1 MSAPRVLLI
10 EDTPAQAALALAQ
23 LQAMGYDVRHAATGR
38 EALAIAAEWQPE
50 VALVDLG
57 LPDMKGFEVM
67 ERLDGP
73 AMVVLTA
80 QGSVGTAVEAMK
92 RGAGDFIVKP
102 WARDRLHVT
111 IENEL
116 EKRRLRKELRAAK
129 EALNPSRF
137 GPFIGASA
145 AMQAVYRT
153 IQSVASSKASVFVTG
168 ESGTGKELA
177 AEALHGASPRAKAP
191 FIALNCGAIPKDL
204 LESEVFG
211 VVKGAFTGAT
221 ESRDGA
227 AQQAD
232 GGTLFLDE
240 IGEMPME
247 MQVKLLRFIQTGVAQ
262 PVGGGQGR
270 RLDVRFVAATN
281 RDIQAEVAE
290 GRFREDLFWR
300 LYVVPV
306 ELPPLRA
313 RGADSVLLARH
324 FLNLFGKEEGK
335 AFRRLSAEAE
345 AAIQAN
351 PWPGNV
357 RQLQNVIRNAV
368 VLHDGEVLELA
379 MLPAALLRGA
389 APARA
394 EAPDPIPAPAAI
406 LEAPPPPIEPLA
418 AMEKRA
424 ILRALEETG
433 QDVAAAA
440 RLLEVNP
447 STIYR
452 KLQAWK
458 GT

>member
-1 MSAPRVLLI
+1 MSAARILLI
-10 EDTPAQAALALAQ
+10 EDTPSQAELALAQ
-23 LQAMGYDVRHAATGR
+23 LRALGYEVRHAATGS
-38 EALAIAAEWQPE
+38 EALAIAQGWQPE

-57 LPDMKGFEVM
+57 LPDMAGFAVM

-80 QGSVGTAVEAMK
+80 QGSVATAVEAMK

-102 WARDRLHVT
+102 WKRERLHAT
-111 IENEL
+111 IESEL
-116 EKRRLRKELRAAK
+116 EKRRLRVELRAAK

-153 IQSVASSKASVFVTG
+153 VQAVAASKASVFVTG

-177 AEALHGASPRAKAP
+177 AEALHGASPRAKGP
-191 FIALNCGAIPKDL
+191 FVALNCGAIPKDL
-204 LESEVFG
+204 LEAEIFG
-211 VVKGAFTGAT
+211 VVKGAFTGAG

-227 AQQAD
+227 AQRAHR
-232 GGTLFLDE
+232 GTLFLDE
-240 IGEMPME
+240 IGEMPMDA
-247 MQVKLLRFIQTGVAQ
+247 QVKLLRFIQTGVAQ
-262 PVGGGQGR
+262 PVGGGEGR

-281 RDIQAEVAE
+281 RDIEAEVAE

-306 ELPPLRA
+306 ELPPLRG
-313 RGADSVLLARH
+313 RGADGVLLARH
-324 FLNLFGKEEGK
+324 FLAAFAKEEGK
-335 AFRRLSAEAE
+335 AFRRLSPEAE

-357 RQLQNVIRNAV
+357 RQLQNALRNAV
-368 VLHDGEVLELA
+368 VLHDGEVLEAA
-379 MLPAALLRGA
+379 MLPAALMRGA
-389 APARA
+389 APEARPA
-394 EAPDPIPAPAAI
+394 GTAPVAAPAV
-406 LEAPPPPIEPLA
+406 EPLA
-418 AMEKRA
+418 ALEKRA
-424 ILRALEETG
+424 ILHALEVTG

-458 GT
+458 GQAT

>member
-1 MSAPRVLLI
+1 MSAPRILLI
-10 EDTPAQAALALAQ
+10 EDTPSQAELALAQ
-23 LQAMGYDVRHAATGR
+23 LRALGYDVRHAATGQ
-38 EALAIAAEWQPE
+38 EALALAESWRPE

-73 AMVVLTA
+73 AMVVVTA
-80 QGSVGTAVEAMK
+80 QGSVATAVEAMK

-102 WARDRLHVT
+102 WKRERLHAT
-111 IENEL
+111 IESEL
-116 EKRRLRKELRAAK
+116 EKRRLRSELRAAR

-137 GPFIGASA
+137 GPFIGASP

-153 IQSVASSKASVFVTG
+153 IQSVAASKASVFVTG

-177 AEALHGASPRAKAP
+177 AEALHQASPRAKGP
-191 FIALNCGAIPKDL
+191 FVALNCGAIPKDL
-204 LESEVFG
+204 LEAEIFG
-211 VVKGAFTGAT
+211 VVKGAFTGAA

-227 AQQAD
+227 AQRAD

-247 MQVKLLRFIQTGVAQ
+247 AQVKLLRFIQTGFAQ
-262 PVGGGQGR
+262 PVGGGEGR
-270 RLDVRFVAATN
+270 RVDVRFVAATN
-281 RDIQAEVAE
+281 RDIQAEVAQ

-306 ELPPLRA
+306 ELPPLRE

-324 FLNLFGKEEGK
+324 FLAAFSREEGK
-335 AFRRLSAEAE
+335 GFRRLAADAEAL
-345 AAIQAN
+345 IQAN
-351 PWPGNV
+351 AWPGNV

-368 VLHDGEVLELA
+368 VLHDGEALEAA

-389 APARA
+389 V
-394 EAPDPIPAPAAI
+394 PAPAAASPPPPRVI
-406 LEAPPPPIEPLA
+406 EPPPPPIEPLA
-418 AMEKRA
+418 VMEKRA

-458 GT
+458 AQAT